1 MDAGLETRPVWWA
14 RTSVQATRI
23 GVIAIGA
30 ALPWLP
36 FIVWLGQPDRNL
48 LGPMG
53 RTGVIV
59 TVVLQCLSVVV
70 GLVFVVVMSA
80 WTETRGWQAAR
91 IWGSIAFV
99 WGIPLAWLAAV
110 VWPDG
115 VWPRESGLPL
125 IVFGVICVILVV
137 PALINPRRTG
147 LVAVIGTILPLV
159 ILVAIIASTI
169 SVPAVF
175 ILLGPAT
182 AYCVAVSL
190 SASAAAFA
198 RI

>member
-1 MDAGLETRPVWWA
+1 M
-14 RTSVQATRI
+14 
-23 GVIAIGA
+23 IAIGA

-125 IVFGVICVILVV
+125 IVFGVICVILIV

-159 ILVAIIASTI
+159 ILFADHRFDNLRPCGLHPARPGDGVLRRC
-169 SVPAVF
+169 VPQCFRGRLRQNLTLRA
-175 ILLGPAT
+175 LLLP
-182 AYCVAVSL
+182 
-190 SASAAAFA
+190 
-198 RI
+198 